1 MLPLNSS
8 SPASTFHDWIV
19 VMSINVDF
27 YCDETQSQ
35 VDLVCIFL
43 ILQNDQ
49 HIKNIPIVY
58 LCFFENCLQFIIPF
72 LIWQGFFGV
81 SILLMFIDSRY
92 ESSF

>member
-8 SPASTFHDWIV
+8 NPASTFHDWIV

-49 HIKNIPIVY
+49 HIKNIPIV
-58 LCFFENCLQFIIPF
+58 
-72 LIWQGFFGV
+72 
-81 SILLMFIDSRY
+81 
-92 ESSF
+92 